1 MAWLQTCQRWVH
13 LDELRSK
20 GLTIISSPTWTQSI
34 FSEWLLQPVSGAGHH
49 LGLDNLHQTGCI
61 ARAGRDKATMFRAPP
76 STMQRWSEPSKSTQ
90 LISVWGFPGGS
101 AVKNLPANARDVG
114 LVPGSGRSL
123 GVGNS
128 NPFQYPGLGDPMD
141 RGAWQA
147 IVHGV
152 VKSWTWFSN

>member
-1 MAWLQTCQRWVH
+1 MAAAACEWGRA
-13 LDELRSK
+13 
-20 GLTIISSPTWTQSI
+20 SPWFGQFASNWMHSQSWKRQGNHVQ
-34 FSEWLLQPVSGAGHH
+34 SPALHH
-49 LGLDNLHQTGCI
+49 
-61 ARAGRDKATMFRAPP
+61 AE
-76 STMQRWSEPSKSTQ
+76 RWSEPSKSTQ

-128 NPFQYPGLGDPMD
+128 NPVQYPGLGDPMD

-152 VKSWTWFSN
+152 VKSWTWFSNYTDISNIYLRIISGKENNGTKPNKNLQY